1 MGGLDSINCD
11 WSALATWPKLGAK
24 RLGANW
30 IYGDIIWLYDAFV
43 YINNLLHNYRVFL
56 TNATELP
63 QTRN

>member
-30 IYGDIIWLYDAFV
+30 IYDDIIWLYDAYV
-43 YINNLLHNYRVFL
+43 YINDLLHKYRI
-56 TNATELP
+56 P
-63 QTRN
+63 Y